1 MGEPIR
7 VLHVVTYMGRGGL
20 ETMIMNYYRHID
32 RSKVQFDFLTHRDEK
47 WDYDDEIESL
57 GGRIYHLPRLNPFS
71 PKYLKSLDDFFRD
84 HKEYDI
90 VHCHQDC
97 LSGIVLKYAKKN
109 GVPFTIAHSH
119 SSNQNKNFK
128 YLIKLVA
135 KRNITKY
142 ADYLFACGK
151 EAGRWMFNT
160 DDFTVLNNAID
171 TESYIYNEEK
181 SLNMRKKLGIE
192 NKFIVGHVGRF
203 RKEKNHSFIIDIF
216 KKVSEIK
223 KDALFML
230 VGDGELLEEMKNKVS
245 SLGLNDKVMF
255 LGSRSDVSDLMQAM
269 DVFLFPSLYEGF
281 PLTMIEAQS
290 SGLNCIISD
299 KIPQECI
306 ISKNVKIVGLDKSC
320 IDWANEVINV
330 DTRKRNQCKEIDNN
344 KYDIK
349 SNTLWLED
357 FYLENSTGGNR
368 YGNTYSIYTHV

>member
-1 MGEPIR
+1 MDEPIR

-160 DDFTVLNNAID
+160 DDFTILNNAID

-192 NKFIVGHVGRF
+192 NKFVVGHVGRF

-223 KDALFML
+223 KDALLML

-245 SLGLNDKVMF
+245 SLGLDDKVMF

-281 PLTMIEAQS
+281 GMVLVEAQT
-290 SGLNCIISD
+290 SGLKCIISD
-299 KIPQECI
+299 KVPSDSI
-306 ISKNVKIVGLDKSC
+306 ISNNIKIINLDSDIKNWVDEI
-320 IDWANEVINV
+320 INTETKKRGVV
-330 DTRKRNQCKEIDNN
+330 DNIKTW

-349 SNTLWLED
+349 SNAKFLQE
-357 FYLENSTGGNR
+357 FYLGLEESDGNF
-368 YGNTYSIYTHV
+368 NSIYSNIQ

>member
-71 PKYLKSLDDFFRD
+71 PKYLKSLDDFFKS

-119 SSNQNKNFK
+119 SSNQNKNLK
-128 YLIKLVA
+128 YLIKLAA

-142 ADYLFACGK
+142 ADYLFACGR

-160 DDFTVLNNAID
+160 DDFTILNNAID

-181 SLNMRKKLGIE
+181 SLNMRKKLDIE
-192 NKFIVGHVGRF
+192 NKFVVGHVGRF

-216 KKVSEIK
+216 KKVSEIRD
-223 KDALFML
+223 DALLML
-230 VGDGELLEEMKNKVS
+230 VGDGELMEDMKNKVS

-269 DVFLFPSLYEGF
+269 DVFIFPSLYEGF

-320 IDWANEVINV
+320 TDWANEVINMYNK
-330 DTRKRNQCKEIDNN
+330 KRNQCKEIENN
-344 KYDIK
+344 KFDIK
-349 SNTLWLED
+349 SNALWLED

>member
-20 ETMIMNYYRHID
+20 ETMIMNYYRHMD

-71 PKYLKSLDDFFRD
+71 PKYLKSLDDFFRS

-128 YLIKLVA
+128 YLIKLAA

-151 EAGRWMFNT
+151 EAGKWMFNT
-160 DDFTVLNNAID
+160 DDFTILNNAID
-171 TESYIYNEEK
+171 TESYIYDKEK

-192 NKFIVGHVGRF
+192 NKFVVGHVGRF
-203 RKEKNHSFIIDIF
+203 RREKNHSFIIDIF
-216 KKVSEIK
+216 KKVSEIRD
-223 KDALFML
+223 DALLML
-230 VGDGELLEEMKNKVS
+230 VGDGELMEDMKNKVS
-245 SLGLNDKVMF
+245 SLGLDDKVMF

-269 DVFLFPSLYEGF
+269 DVFIFPSLYEGF

-320 IDWANEVINV
+320 TDWANEVINV
-330 DTRKRNQCKEIDNN
+330 DNSKRNQCKEIDNN

>member
-7 VLHVVTYMGRGGL
+7 VLHIVTYMGRGGL

-119 SSNQNKNFK
+119 NANQDKNLK
-128 YLIKLVA
+128 YLIKLAA

-142 ADYLFACGK
+142 ADCLFACGK

-160 DDFTVLNNAID
+160 DDFTILNNAID

-181 SLNMRKKLGIE
+181 SLNMRNKLGIE
-192 NKFIVGHVGRF
+192 NKFVVGHVGRF
-203 RKEKNHSFIIDIF
+203 RHQKNHSFIIDIF
-216 KKVSEIK
+216 KKVSEIRD
-223 KDALFML
+223 DALLML
-230 VGDGELLEEMKNKVS
+230 VGDGELMEDMKNKVS
-245 SLGLNDKVMF
+245 SLGLDNKVMF
-255 LGSRSDVSDLMQAM
+255 LGSRDDVSDLMQAM
-269 DVFLFPSLYEGF
+269 DVFIFPSLYEGF

-320 IDWANEVINV
+320 TDWANEVINMYNK
-330 DTRKRNQCKEIDNN
+330 KRNQCKEIENN
-344 KYDIK
+344 KFDIK
-349 SNTLWLED
+349 SNALWLED